1 MAEVP
6 PTFNFVWFA
15 KHRSLC
21 NDNEDVLS
29 LTSVNVSIE
38 DINNFFVPRLN
49 KNGWKYDNR
58 PNAKMVKLIKKI
70 YCLFTRKNKVCNK

>member
-6 PTFNFVWFA
+6 PTFDVVWFA

-29 LTSVNVSIE
+29 LTSADVSIE
-38 DINNFFVPRLN
+38 RINNFFVPRLN
-49 KNGWKYDNR
+49 KNG
-58 PNAKMVKLIKKI
+58 
-70 YCLFTRKNKVCNK
+70 